1 MQFLGEFLSPTN
13 SIGIDEDRLVK
24 YFYFR
29 PDNYED
35 PDADLENIFIIK
47 SLEQF
52 PKRYDLLAE
61 NNAYAVDTIEVS
73 KRISDEEVGVTK
85 VSYVVTAN
93 YDLLENIKKRE
104 NTGEEPTEDSGSEGP
119 DEDGNEIT
127 SETKP
132 WKYRA
137 KWTRN
142 NSTIVVPF
150 DRCYGND
157 NIRSLPVLNSAGD
170 RLISETEKYRT
181 NFTYSKSYQEQQTKF
196 DSTMFPCV
204 NSKEYWFPGDYMD
217 FFPAGTL
224 LMLMPNLTVEYLE
237 ETENGKVKFTPYYN
251 YEIQFIADYA
261 GWDKELLNIGTRARF
276 NGGPAEDI
284 YHLVVYANENAATPE
299 TDTYT
304 NLARVLVE
312 KRRGEAAGKIVTGER
327 VTEPMPLTLTGELDL
342 PAILN
347 PGASYNTLTFRQ
359 YQYHDFS
366 TFPIKK

>member
-52 PKRYDLLAE
+52 PKRYDLLTE

-93 YDLLENIKKRE
+93 YDLLENIRKRE
-104 NTGEEPTEDSGSEGP
+104 NPGEEPTPDPGSDGP

-150 DRCYGND
+150 NRSYD
-157 NIRSLPVLNSAGD
+157 NNNLPTLPVVNTAGD
-170 RLISETEKYRT
+170 RLIVETEKYRT
-181 NFTYSKSYQEQQTKF
+181 NFTYSKSYEEQQSAF
-196 DSTMFPCV
+196 DTSLFPCV
-204 NSKEYWFPGDYMD
+204 NSNLYSFPGDYND
-217 FFPAGTL
+217 SFSAGTL
-224 LMLMPNLTVEYLE
+224 LMLRPTLTVEYLE
-237 ETENGKVKFTPYYN
+237 ETVNGELKFTPYYN

-261 GWDKELLNIGTRARF
+261 GWDKELLNIR
-276 NGGPAEDI
+276 N
-284 YHLVVYANENAATPE
+284 
-299 TDTYT
+299 
-304 NLARVLVE
+304 
-312 KRRGEAAGKIVTGER
+312 KSKI
-327 VTEPMPLTLTGELDL
+327 
-342 PAILN
+342 
-347 PGASYNTLTFRQ
+347 
-359 YQYHDFS
+359 
-366 TFPIKK
+366 